1 MILVVEGRMPSA
13 LSGIL
18 LLTVLAGVYSFF
30 SPKQLT
36 AINAIQSNGAQLAIM
51 SASASTMLAYSP
63 GAPFY
68 CLFAVMGL
76 DLFLSMTS
84 FLNDHG
90 SLIREESDIAM
101 SFLSKSNR
109 M

>member
-1 MILVVEGRMPSA
+1 MILVVEGRMPFA
-13 LSGIL
+13 LSAML
-18 LLTVLAGVYSFF
+18 LLSVLAGVYSFF
-30 SPKQLT
+30 SPKELT

-51 SASASTMLAYSP
+51 SASASSILAYSP
-63 GAPFY
+63 GFPFY

-84 FLNDHG
+84 FLKNHG
-90 SLIREESDIAM
+90 SLIRVESDVAI
-101 SFLSKSNR
+101 SFLGKSNR